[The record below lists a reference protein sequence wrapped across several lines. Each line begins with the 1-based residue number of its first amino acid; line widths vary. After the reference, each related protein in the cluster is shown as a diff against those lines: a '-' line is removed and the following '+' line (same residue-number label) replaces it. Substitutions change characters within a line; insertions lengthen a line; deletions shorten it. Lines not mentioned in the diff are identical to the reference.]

1 MAGGL
6 IGRKA
11 LTDGL
16 FQNILAQEKAMMK
29 DVEEAAL
36 EAGVAGL
43 EAARWTINNT
53 PSSLSPGKPNR
64 NWTFKMNQSLDADV
78 RRRGNTTTIRVGWLS
93 VKEKYFLI
101 QNDGGNLG
109 EKVITPMN
117 ALMNGQNAIKDTLKG
132 WGIKVQ

>member
-1 MAGGL
+1 MAGLTGH
-6 IGRKA
+6 RA

-16 FQNILAQEKAMMK
+16 FQHYVQAEKNMMK

-43 EAARWTINNT
+43 DAARRTIDTT

-78 RRRGNTTTIRVGWLS
+78 RRNGNTTSIRVGWLKT
-93 VKEKYFLI
+93 KERYFLI
-101 QNDGGNLG
+101 QNDGGQLG
-109 EKVITPMN
+109 ETTITPMN
-117 ALMNGQNAIKDTLKG
+117 ALMNGHAAIIDTLKG
-132 WGIKVQ
+132 WGLKTK

>member
-1 MAGGL
+1 MAGLLGH
-6 IGRKA
+6 KA

-16 FQNILAQEKAMMK
+16 FQHVLQAEKGMMA

-43 EAARWTINNT
+43 EAARWTIDNT

-64 NWTFKMNQSLDADV
+64 NWTFQMNQALDVDV
-78 RRRGNTTTIRVGWLS
+78 RRNGNTTTIRVGWLRI
-93 VKEKYFLI
+93 KEKYFLI

-117 ALMNGQNAIKDTLKG
+117 ALMNGQHAIKDTLKG

>member
-1 MAGGL
+1 MAGLLGH
-6 IGRKA
+6 KA
-11 LTDGL
+11 LTNGL
-16 FQNILAQEKAMMK
+16 FQHVLQAEKGMMA

-43 EAARWTINNT
+43 EAARWTIDNT
-53 PSSLSPGKPNR
+53 PSALSPGKPNR

-78 RRRGNTTTIRVGWLS
+78 RRSGNTTTIRVGWLRI
-93 VKEKYFLI
+93 KEKYFLI

-117 ALMNGQNAIKDTLKG
+117 ALMNGQHAIKDTLKG

>member
-1 MAGGL
+1 MAGLLGH
-6 IGRKA
+6 KA

-16 FQNILAQEKAMMK
+16 FQHVLQAEKGMMA

-43 EAARWTINNT
+43 EAARWTIDNT

-78 RRRGNTTTIRVGWLS
+78 KRTGNTTTIRVGWLRI
-93 VKEKYFLI
+93 KEKYFLI
-101 QNDGGNLG
+101 QEHGG
-109 EKVITPMN
+109 EASERIITPMN
-117 ALMNGQNAIKDTLKG
+117 ALMNGRHAVLDTLKG
-132 WGIKVQ
+132 WGLKVQ

>member
-1 MAGGL
+1 MAGL
-6 IGRKA
+6 IGHKA
-11 LTDGL
+11 LSDGL
-16 FQNILAQEKAMMK
+16 FQHVLQGERNMMK
-29 DVEEAAL
+29 DVEDAAL

-43 EAARWTINNT
+43 EAARWTIDNT

-64 NWTFKMNQSLDADV
+64 NWTFQMNRALDADV
-78 RRRGNTTTIRVGWLS
+78 RRTGNTTTIRVGWLHI
-93 VKEKYFLI
+93 KERYFLI
-101 QNDGGNLG
+101 QEDGGNVG

>member
-1 MAGGL
+1 MSGL
-6 IGRKA
+6 IGHKA
-11 LTDGL
+11 LTGGL
-16 FQNILAQEKAMMK
+16 FQHILQAEKGMMA

-43 EAARWTINNT
+43 EAARWTIDNT

-64 NWTFKMNQSLDADV
+64 NWTFEMKHSLDADV
-78 RRRGNTTTIRVGWLS
+78 RRRGNTTTIRVGWLRT
-93 VKEKYFLI
+93 KRKYFLI
-101 QNDGGNLG
+101 QNDGGQLG

>member
-1 MAGGL
+1 MAGVLGH
-6 IGRKA
+6 KA

-16 FQNILAQEKAMMK
+16 FQHVLQGEKNMMA

-43 EAARWTINNT
+43 EAARWTIDNT

-64 NWTFKMNQSLDADV
+64 NWTYKMNQSLDADV
-78 RRRGNTTTIRVGWLS
+78 KRNGNTTTIRVGWLRT
-93 VKEKYFLI
+93 KEKYFLI
-101 QNDGGNLG
+101 QEDGGQVG

-117 ALMNGQNAIKDTLKG
+117 ALMNGQHAVLDVLKG

>member
-1 MAGGL
+1 VAGLVGH
-6 IGRKA
+6 KA

-16 FQNILAQEKAMMK
+16 FQHILQGEKNMMR

-43 EAARWTINNT
+43 EAARWTIDNT

-78 RRRGNTTTIRVGWLS
+78 KRNGNTTTIRVGWLH
-93 VKEKYFLI
+93 VHEKYFLI
-101 QNDGGNLG
+101 QNDGGSLG

-117 ALMNGQNAIKDTLKG
+117 ALMNGQHAVLDTLKG
-132 WGIKVQ
+132 WGLKVQ